1 VREELPNKNALKSL
15 EAAMLMCCWFH
26 CSGFLETRHANSA
39 HAMANN
45 VKETRGI
52 RSCCNP
58 PTSALKHKANEVE
71 GAEDCGIGA
80 RFETREGLAI
90 DDDDPRKAEVDLMTW
105 SVLRI

>member
-1 VREELPNKNALKSL
+1 VLLVPLFWILGDAPRELSTCDGKQCQRDNLKYETSQHDVLSRIAL
-15 EAAMLMCCWFH
+15 
-26 CSGFLETRHANSA
+26 
-39 HAMANN
+39 
-45 VKETRGI
+45 TRGI